1 MAPKVGKLF
10 LPYFNETIMLWSSF
24 LKMTILHNFEVILQE
39 ENDLNPFTRLW
50 CKVFSTSILNHK
62 FLKYIKLA
70 KIVVVQVLGSIED
83 QWTFNIIGFFLRNK
97 LQNHLNTH
105 LDLWIRFFSQCFF
118 LLQIFPYDQD
128 ITRWNGKVCY
138 MCS

>member
-1 MAPKVGKLF
+1 
-10 LPYFNETIMLWSSF
+10 MLWSSF

-62 FLKYIKLA
+62 LLKYIKSA

-83 QWTFNIIGFFLRNK
+83 E
-97 LQNHLNTH
+97 
-105 LDLWIRFFSQCFF
+105 
-118 LLQIFPYDQD
+118 
-128 ITRWNGKVCY
+128 
-138 MCS
+138 